1 MSRTIVINIDSKYRT
16 NFFNSSSSDFLVNLN
31 YPLTRVT
38 SLKLANV
45 QIPNSWDNIS
55 VGYKNNYI
63 ILDGNKFSL
72 PDGNYT
78 NITLTK
84 LLRIRPPDTPHD
96 RGDDFVFSTDYK
108 IVIDKNNA
116 RTTISRNDESNIT
129 INLVDDDS
137 DPRNS
142 LGWLLGFRQ
151 VSYSGSSEVKGLS
164 TFNGT
169 PFRYIYLMVD
179 DFNINGAELIV
190 GNLETS
196 FISGNFLGI
205 IRINSGNYGVIN
217 TDNYDTQ
224 TRRYSKPVNINKL
237 HIKIMD
243 PEGVVINLNQ
253 METSFSLEFTILE

>member
-1 MSRTIVINIDSKYRT
+1 MNIDSKYRT

-31 YPLTRVT
+31 YPLTKVT
-38 SLKLANV
+38 SMKIANV

-55 VGYKNNYI
+55 AKYNNNYI
-63 ILDGNKFSL
+63 ILDGNKFIL

-78 NITLTK
+78 NVSLIK
-84 LLRIRPPDTPHD
+84 LLKKLAPVTPPTE
-96 RGDDFVFSTDYK
+96 DFIFKNLYH
-108 IVIDKNNA
+108 IEINKNNA
-116 RTTISRNDESNIT
+116 RTTISKASADNMT

-151 VSYSGSSEVKGLS
+151 SSYSGSNAFTGLS

-179 DFNINGAELIV
+179 DFNINGGELIV

-196 FISGNFLGI
+196 FISGNFLGV

-217 TDNYDTQ
+217 TDSYDTQ
-224 TRRYSKPVNINKL
+224 TRRYNKPVSINKL
-237 HIKIMD
+237 HVKLMD
-243 PEGVVINLNQ
+243 PEGNTINLNQ
-253 METSFSLEFTILE
+253 METSFSLELTVLE